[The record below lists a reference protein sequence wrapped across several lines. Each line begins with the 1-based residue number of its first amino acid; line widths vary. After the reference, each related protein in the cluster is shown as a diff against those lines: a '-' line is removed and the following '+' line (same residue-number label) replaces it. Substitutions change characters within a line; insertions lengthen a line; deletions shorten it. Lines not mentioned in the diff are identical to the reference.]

1 MMGGSNAQSI
11 TPADFHQSQSTMAW
25 LVRHCSPDLIVV
37 DPVLSRVCGYQP
49 HSSRERA
56 GRTVMAWG
64 RLLFK
69 IHHRQNHG
77 GLDVRD
83 MSQA

>member
-1 MMGGSNAQSI
+1 MMEESNAQSI
-11 TPADFHQSQSTMAW
+11 TPADFRQSQSTMAW
-25 LVRHCSPDLIVV
+25 LVRHCSPDLIVR

-49 HSSRERA
+49 HSPRERT

-77 GLDVRD
+77 GLNV
-83 MSQA
+83 